1 MIGSGFIKDMINSTR
16 GNRALVKSN
25 ETGTY
30 NNFDREA
37 YLTKPKKRKAPQYNQ
52 ASKAYMKQL
61 RNQLLADNLRTS
73 RIRKLVLAGSVIT
86 GLILF
91 SLLFL

>member
-1 MIGSGFIKDMINSTR
+1 MSGAGFTKDMVNSSR
-16 GNRALVKSN
+16 GNRTLLKGNASA
-25 ETGTY
+25 TF

-37 YLTKPKKRKAPQYNQ
+37 YQIKSKKRKAPQYNQ

-73 RIRKLVLAGSVIT
+73 RIRKLVLAGSVAT